1 MDHANTTN
9 ESTNSAMDL
18 TESDADM
25 TCDISQQELLYGKVM
40 PTPSKQKEP
49 ASLPP
54 LHSTLHIPKKRSTS
68 SSSDAN
74 RIFST
79 PQKTVENSQNRR
91 ITPSKSRNFTS
102 PVMGRRVISIT
113 DSPIPNLSPATD
125 SIDKSEYNS
134 INKDDRGEVDRLNSA
149 SKVIQMPKF
158 SSPTTVRNF
167 SSPSTSVSS
176 TPFAESHPHLVCR
189 GPLTPLDFGK
199 EYDTSI
205 VEESDEFKFL
215 TKTIRQLEAKI
226 QVTRNALMILTSD
239 SDTRLRGLVEKW
251 RDAAQMSASYLH
263 NEALKRIS
271 RMGGLDIY
279 RANQRESELKKLK
292 DQFDLYFL
300 DNADE
305 YMHSTEFENMPE
317 PDRIEFILRKEEMVK
332 EMSKKLEEQSQLIAD
347 DEKSQDEYTMWE
359 FIDQLNKD
367 YYLIYP
373 MDKYRV

>member
-1 MDHANTTN
+1 MDPANNTN
-9 ESTNSAMDL
+9 ESSNSTMDL
-18 TESDADM
+18 TESDSDM
-25 TCDISQQELLYGKVM
+25 TGDISQQELLYGKVM

-54 LHSTLHIPKKRSTS
+54 LHSTLNIPKKRATS
-68 SSSDAN
+68 SSSDPS

-79 PQKTVENSQNRR
+79 PQKTVENAQNRR

-125 SIDKSEYNS
+125 SIDKSEYKS
-134 INKDDRGEVDRLNSA
+134 INEDDRGEVDRLNSA
-149 SKVIQMPKF
+149 SRVIQMPKF

-167 SSPSTSVSS
+167 SSPCTSVSS
-176 TPFAESHPHLVCR
+176 TPFAESHPHLVYR
-189 GPLTPLDFGK
+189 GPLTPLDFGR

-226 QVTRNALMILTSD
+226 QVTRNALMLLTSD
-239 SDTRLRGLVEKW
+239 SDTRLRILIEKW

-279 RANQRESELKKLK
+279 RANQRESELRKLK

-300 DNADE
+300 DTVDE
-305 YMHSTEFENMPE
+305 HIEYTKFENMPE
-317 PDRIEFILRKEEMVK
+317 YDRIEFFIRKEEMEK
-332 EMSKKLEEQSQLIAD
+332 EMAKKLEERSQIIED
-347 DEKSQDEYTMWE
+347 DKRSQDEYAMWE
-359 FIDQLNKD
+359 FIEQLNKD